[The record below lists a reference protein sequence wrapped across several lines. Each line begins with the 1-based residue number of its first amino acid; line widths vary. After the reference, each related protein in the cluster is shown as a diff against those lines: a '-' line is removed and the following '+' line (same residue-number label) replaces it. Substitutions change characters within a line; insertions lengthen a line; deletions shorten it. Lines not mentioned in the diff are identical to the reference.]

1 VIIVEGKLLVRWKNI
16 TKYHQVNSNN
26 EILDDLD
33 KENHHKTK
41 KKDIK
46 I

>member
-16 TKYHQVNSNN
+16 TKYHQVNSDN
-26 EILDDLD
+26 ERLDDSD

-41 KKDIK
+41 KKDTK